1 MTNKFPSLKDAQKRT
16 TQQAPIKR
24 DLFYLNEQISNL
36 GDDLKFYLR
45 TYGCQANERDSESL
59 VGILKAL
66 GFSVTED
73 LNEAD
78 LVILN
83 TCAIRKN
90 AEDKVFGEIGY
101 LKQYKD
107 KKPELIIAIGG
118 CMAQEE
124 AVIELLINKY
134 PHVDL
139 VFGTH
144 NIHRLPQLLH
154 QVMITH
160 ERVFEVYSKEGE
172 VIEGIPVD
180 RFIKHKAWVNIIYGC
195 DKFCTYCIVPYTR
208 GKERSRVIDDII
220 TEVKDLVA
228 NNYQEVTLLGQNVN
242 AYGKDL
248 GYNDGFSLLLEEV
261 AKTGIK
267 RVRFTTS
274 HPWDFTDETIDIIA
288 KYDNIM
294 PFLHLPVQS
303 GNNEILKLM
312 GRRYTI
318 ERYKAIYDRLSSLL
332 PNCAFSTDIIVGFPN
347 ETDAQFQDTLALYD
361 YCKFDNAYTFIY
373 SPRSGTPAANMVD
386 NVSIEVKQKRLSML
400 NEKVD
405 KYAKM
410 KNEVYIDQTVKV
422 LVDGLSKKNKNV
434 YSGYTETNKL
444 VNFTGVN
451 LEPGMIVDVLITD
464 AKTWSLNGKC
474 V

>member
-1 MTNKFPSLKDAQKRT
+1 MTYRFPSLKDAQKRT

-24 DLFYLNEQISNL
+24 DLFYLNEQINNL
-36 GDDLKFYLR
+36 GDNLKFYLR

-66 GFSVTED
+66 GFSSTED

-107 KKPELIIAIGG
+107 KKPELLIAIGG

-208 GKERSRVIDDII
+208 GKERSRMIDDII

-228 NNYQEVTLLGQNVN
+228 NNYQEITLLGQNVN

-312 GRRYTI
+312 GRLYTV

-347 ETDAQFQDTLALYD
+347 ETDAQFQDTLDLYD

-386 NVSIEVKQKRLSML
+386 NVSTEVKQKRLSIL

-410 KNEVYIDQTVKV
+410 KNEVYIAQTVKV

-444 VNFTGVN
+444 VNFSGVN